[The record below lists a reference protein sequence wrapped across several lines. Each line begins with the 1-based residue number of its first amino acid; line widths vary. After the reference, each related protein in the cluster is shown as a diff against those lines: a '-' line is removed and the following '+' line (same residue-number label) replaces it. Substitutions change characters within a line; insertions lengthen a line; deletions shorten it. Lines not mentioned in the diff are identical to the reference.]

1 MFTSNL
7 DTIISLIVFGL
18 IGTGFV
24 LFSYAMVRFLAP
36 RAKNKVKFEPYECGE
51 EVHGKPW
58 VNIHVRYYIFAMMF
72 LIFDVETVFIFPWAY
87 HYNKLGLFGFIEMF
101 IFLAI
106 LFFGLIFPWGKG
118 VLEWDYSTKKSSD
131 NQTS

>member
-1 MFTSNL
+1 MFANNL
-7 DTIISLIVFGL
+7 DVTISLIVFAL

-24 LFSYAMVRFLAP
+24 LFSYGAVRVLAP
-36 RAKNKVKFEPYECGE
+36 RSKSKAKYEPYECGE
-51 EVHGKPW
+51 VVHGRPW
-58 VNIHVRYYIFAMMF
+58 VNIHVRYYIFAMLF

-87 HYNKLGLFGFIEMF
+87 YYGKLGLFGFIEMF
-101 IFLAI
+101 VFLAI
-106 LFFGLIFPWGKG
+106 LFIGLIFPWGKG